1 MTDETKK
8 IRDEMIAEAWM
19 HAALKTSE
27 FSSNSEQQDR
37 KIFTLGFD
45 AGYEQSS
52 LELWSTKDAYYKDGF
67 DTGFKQAHLAYA
79 ALKADAE
86 NLVEV
91 LKLYKET
98 CVDKDCTF
106 DELDVCQFRI
116 KTALTAWREKYGEK
130 K

>member
-45 AGYEQSS
+45 AGYSARAA
-52 LELWSTKDAYYKDGF
+52 D
-67 DTGFKQAHLAYA
+67 YA
-79 ALKADAE
+79 ALKDEAEKLVKVMETIEKRGAGYHLSLSAVNFRLDCDSKDARE
-86 NLVEV
+86 
-91 LKLYKET
+91 
-98 CVDKDCTF
+98 
-106 DELDVCQFRI
+106 
-116 KTALTAWREKYGEK
+116 ALTAWRENGENK
-130 K
+130 

>member
-45 AGYEQSS
+45 AGHKQSQ

-79 ALKADAE
+79 ALMKDSE
-86 NLVEV
+86 KLVEALEGYHCPTMGV
-91 LKLYKET
+91 PFEEVIDRGNK
-98 CVDKDCTF
+98 
-106 DELDVCQFRI
+106 
-116 KTALTAWREKYGEK
+116 ALTAWREKYGEK